1 MTNLN
6 SRAFTA
12 KGRIPLFYIASCK
25 PGRKPGRKQVESLS
39 KSQLQTCLKLFFLHS
54 IYLARARTSEPA
66 AVSDQVFDKK
76 VESMSQTRTNL
87 SKTWLQTWSKTR
99 FAARFAAG

>member
-12 KGRIPLFYIASCK
+12 KGRIPLFYIASC
-25 PGRKPGRKQVESLS
+25 KPGRKQVESLS

-76 VESMSQTRTNL
+76 SRKHVANAHELVENMAANLVENQVCSQVC
-87 SKTWLQTWSKTR
+87 SWLE
-99 FAARFAAG
+99 